1 MKRIDLTGEWTFQEL
16 GESTWHKAHVPGCV
30 HTDLMNAG
38 LIPDPYYRDNENDL
52 QWIGETDWI
61 YSRAFDVSE
70 EFLDHE
76 AILLCFKN
84 LDTLAEVR
92 LNGVLIGNANNQF
105 RQWEFNVSE
114 YLRVGENELQIK
126 FVSALNYGKGR
137 LEERY
142 IHSWST
148 DSHKLPGGNYVR
160 KSQCNFGWDWG
171 PKLVTCGIQEDAFLL
186 GFNTARIDDV
196 HILQQHQNATAGL
209 EILVSAEL
217 VKDSSLTA
225 KIEISFKEEPV
236 ASSVIPLENGQG
248 RAVLSI
254 PGPHLWWPNG
264 LGAQP
269 LYKVVVKLKH
279 ADEILDESTK
289 MIGLRDLKLV
299 RKQDEWGE
307 SFHFECNGVPFFAKG
322 SNWIPADT
330 FISRVTDSD
339 YERLLTAAR
348 DSNQNMLRVWGGGI
362 YEKDIFYELCDR
374 LGITIWQDFMFACA
388 TYPSFDDG
396 FMENVKEEAG
406 HQIKRLHHHPCL
418 ALWCGNNEME
428 QGLVGETWTDTQMS
442 WEDYSKLYDQMLS
455 SRVNDL
461 DPQTDYWPGSPHSPH
476 GDRMDF
482 NNPQW
487 GDAHLWN
494 VWHGLAPFEY
504 YRTCTHR
511 FVSEFGFQSFPE
523 PRSLHAFTIESDFSI
538 NSPIMEH
545 HQRSESGNARIIHYM
560 LDWFRLPTSFDHQ
573 VILSQILQGMA
584 IKYSVDHWRRMMPRS
599 MGTIYWQLNDCW
611 PVASWSSIDYYGR
624 WKALHY
630 MACKFFAPLH
640 LVGIEDWDN
649 GKVDVYLL
657 NDFQDGGKAEIGWQ
671 LVECSSGSPITSGKL
686 SVDYQGVSSTVVRS
700 LDFKPELD
708 QYGRNRIL
716 LNLFLIK
723 DGEQIADNLILFC
736 RPKQLDLQ
744 DPEISWQT
752 NDGQLIIKAHKPA
765 LWAWIWL
772 DSDLPLSD
780 NFFHL
785 LPGEEKVIS
794 LPEDW
799 DQKNTADAIK
809 ISSLWDTYNR

>member
-1 MKRIDLTGEWTFQEL
+1 MERIDLTGEWTFQEV
-16 GESTWHKAHVPGCV
+16 GKSAWHKAHVPGCV
-30 HTDLMNAG
+30 HTDLMNAD

-61 YSRAFDVSE
+61 YRRTFDVSE
-70 EFLDHE
+70 EFQNHE
-76 AILLCFKN
+76 VILLCFKN
-84 LDTLAEVR
+84 LDTLAEVH
-92 LNGVLIGNANNQF
+92 LNGELVGNANNQF
-105 RQWEFNVSE
+105 RLWEFDVSE
-114 YLRVGENELQIK
+114 HLHIGENQLQIK
-126 FVSALNYGKGR
+126 FASALNYGKGR
-137 LEERY
+137 LDERY

-148 DSHKLPGGNYVR
+148 DSHKHPGGNYVR

-186 GFNTARIDDV
+186 GFNTARIEDV
-196 HILQQHQNATAGL
+196 HILQQYQNGSAGL
-209 EILVSAEL
+209 EILVSADV
-217 VKDSSLTA
+217 VKNASLSA
-225 KIEISFKEEPV
+225 KIEVNFEEELV
-236 ASSVIPLENGQG
+236 TSTVIPLADGQG
-248 RAVLSI
+248 RAVLPI
-254 PGPHLWWPNG
+254 PNPHLWWPNG
-264 LGAQP
+264 LGEQP
-269 LYKVVVKLKH
+269 LYKVVIKLTR
-279 ADEILDESTK
+279 ADEILDENTK
-289 MIGLRDLKLV
+289 TIGLRDLKLV
-299 RKQDEWGE
+299 SKQDEWGE

-330 FISRVTDSD
+330 FISRITNTD

-362 YEKDIFYELCDR
+362 YEKDVFYELCDR

-388 TYPSFDDG
+388 TYPTFDNV
-396 FMENVKEEAG
+396 FMENVKDEAD
-406 HQIKRLHHHPCL
+406 HQIKRLRHHPCL

-428 QGLVGETWTDTQMS
+428 QGLVGEAWTDTQMS

-461 DPQTDYWPGSPHSPH
+461 DPQTDYWPGSPHSPY

-504 YRTCTHR
+504 YRTCMHR

-523 PRSLHAFTIESDFSI
+523 PRSLRAFTIESDFSI

-560 LDWFRLPTSFDHQ
+560 LDWFRLPASFDHQ
-573 VILSQILQGMA
+573 VVLSQILQGMA

-611 PVASWSSIDYYGR
+611 PVASWSSIDYFGR

-630 MACKFFAPLH
+630 MARKFFAPLH
-640 LVGIEDWDN
+640 LVGIEDWDS
-649 GKVDVYLL
+649 GKVDVYLI
-657 NDFQDGGKAEIGWQ
+657 NDFHDGGKAEIGWQ
-671 LVECSSGSPITSGKL
+671 LVECNSGSPITSGKL
-686 SVDYQGVSSTVVRS
+686 SVEYQGVSSTLVRS

-736 RPKQLDLQ
+736 RPKQLNLQ
-744 DPEISWQT
+744 DPEISWQI
-752 NDGQLIIKAHKPA
+752 NGGQLIIKAQKPA
-765 LWAWIWL
+765 LWAWISL

-785 LPGEEKVIS
+785 IPGKEKVIS

-799 DQKNTADAIK
+799 DQKNTAHAIK
-809 ISSLWDTYNR
+809 ISSLWDTYNK